1 MAEQARTMPSSA
13 NRLDA
18 TIPARGIR
26 NLRWYICGLVF
37 LATILNYIDRQVFS
51 ILAPDLQRDIGW
63 SELDYG
69 RIVIAFQVSYA
80 VSLILSGRLI
90 DKIGAKLGYTLS
102 IIWWSFAE
110 IAHALSRTPFGFG
123 AARAA

>member
-13 NRLDA
+13 SRPLDA
-18 TIPARGIR
+18 TVPARGIR

-69 RIVIAFQVSYA
+69 RIVIAFQV
-80 VSLILSGRLI
+80 
-90 DKIGAKLGYTLS
+90 
-102 IIWWSFAE
+102 
-110 IAHALSRTPFGFG
+110 
-123 AARAA
+123 